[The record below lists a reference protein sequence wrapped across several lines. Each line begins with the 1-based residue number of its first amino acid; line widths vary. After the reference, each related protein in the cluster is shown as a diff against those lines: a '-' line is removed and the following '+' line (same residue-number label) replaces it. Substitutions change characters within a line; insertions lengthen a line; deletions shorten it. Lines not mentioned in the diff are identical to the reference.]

1 MTVLT
6 DSPKE
11 ERDVVI
17 FGPGTQHYIIVE
29 DKLPSS
35 KNVFLGSRVIAMQ
48 RGSYIF
54 AKVDAINGDKYSVTF
69 EDRQR
74 TKRTVALEHIRNLFP
89 PTFCATCPDP
99 GKPDKGF
106 RTDKLEEFI
115 VRTEVEFGCEINTQ
129 LLGSSKRTCQPN
141 GRWSGEQPTCEITS
155 CWDLDVFP
163 PKNGK
168 RIGDDFSIG
177 STVTFSCDEGYELDG
192 ESKLTCR
199 PDGQWS
205 DRTPLCKDRCEGV
218 VCKLEEKCVY
228 NSLQGPRCVCR
239 NNVDC
244 PADLQPICGSD
255 AKTYNN
261 YCIMKATACRE
272 GKEVEKVAD
281 NSCSPGGI
289 CQINPASKCRAYFRN
304 FYFNVT
310 SNVCEPIIAGGCHPS
325 GWNGFPTMEDCNR
338 TCSVDVCSQPTEP
351 GPCTN
356 TTHRW
361 AFSPKAGRCKR
372 FNYGGCFGNENNFDS
387 KDKCNKRCPPV
398 NTDRGNKACPRCVQK
413 RLREACKSSS
423 IAFVG
428 KVDKKL
434 PHDSVKK
441 QARYQVV
448 IKNVLRN
455 TEGFP
460 TLGSVVVN
468 VPYSRSPDC
477 PCPSLPQETFLL
489 MGNVV
494 VEPKGNNAKVGITV
508 TKPAVVQKWSQEILQ
523 KMNKKCK
530 DLDYRELL

>member
-1 MTVLT
+1 M
-6 DSPKE
+6 
-11 ERDVVI
+11 
-17 FGPGTQHYIIVE
+17 
-29 DKLPSS
+29 
-35 KNVFLGSRVIAMQ
+35 
-48 RGSYIF
+48 
-54 AKVDAINGDKYSVTF
+54 
-69 EDRQR
+69 
-74 TKRTVALEHIRNLFP
+74 
-89 PTFCATCPDP
+89 
-99 GKPDKGF
+99 
-106 RTDKLEEFI
+106 
-115 VRTEVEFGCEINTQ
+115 
-129 LLGSSKRTCQPN
+129 
-141 GRWSGEQPTCEITS
+141 
-155 CWDLDVFP
+155 
-163 PKNGK
+163 
-168 RIGDDFSIG
+168 
-177 STVTFSCDEGYELDG
+177 
-192 ESKLTCR
+192 
-199 PDGQWS
+199 
-205 DRTPLCKDRCEGV
+205 
-218 VCKLEEKCVY
+218 
-228 NSLQGPRCVCR
+228 
-239 NNVDC
+239 
-244 PADLQPICGSD
+244 
-255 AKTYNN
+255 
-261 YCIMKATACRE
+261 
-272 GKEVEKVAD
+272 EKVAD
-281 NSCSPGGI
+281 TSCSPGGI

-356 TTHRW
+356 ITHRW

-434 PHDSVKK
+434 PNDSVKK